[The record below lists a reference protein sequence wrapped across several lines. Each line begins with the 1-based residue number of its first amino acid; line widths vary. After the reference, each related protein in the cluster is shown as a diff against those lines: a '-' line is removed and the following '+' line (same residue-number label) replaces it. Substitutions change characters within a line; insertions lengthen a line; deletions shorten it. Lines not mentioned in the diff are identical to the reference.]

1 MIYLDNAATAKP
13 DEESVK
19 LAEKYLFTD
28 YYNPSALYAEGYNL
42 HLELKNTRSKL
53 LSYIADRK
61 SVV

>member
-42 HLELKNTRSKL
+42 HLELS
-53 LSYIADRK
+53 
-61 SVV
+61 